1 MAKPRRKHPSLGA
14 IVESPQG
21 VMFLNLIKWIL
32 GEEVSYAALERTRN
46 GSHVFLMQGPQNQ
59 GFLVEAK
66 ERAEDDEWVWETGFR
81 CEPQGIATLL
91 HLEFVAYRWDPW
103 LHAEETGD
111 STLLNESIARRSA
124 TRNRLN
130 AEIGPRKD
138 RLQMWFLPREDAP
151 DAIAGMPRAELE
163 AIKKK
168 HGVAERIHFTVA
180 PEQEGN
186 GHHNGA

>member
-1 MAKPRRKHPSLGA
+1 MAKPRRKHPALGS

-32 GEEVSYAALERTRN
+32 GEEISYAPLERTRN

-59 GFLVEAK
+59 GFLVETNW
-66 ERAEDDEWVWETGFR
+66 RAEGGEWAWEMGFR
-81 CEPQGIATLL
+81 CEPKGIATLL

-103 LHAEETGD
+103 LHAEDTGD
-111 STLLNESIARRSA
+111 RTFVDESTGRRTA
-124 TRNRLN
+124 ERDRRN

-138 RLQMWFLPREDAP
+138 RLQMWFLPKDAAP
-151 DAIAGMPRAELE
+151 GSIAGMSREEVE
-163 AIKKK
+163 AIKRK
-168 HGVAERIHFTVA
+168 HGIVERIHFTIV
-180 PEQEGN
+180 PETEGN